1 MCNLAVSVSLYF
13 FCAAYP
19 VQVSG
24 HQLVTV
30 PASIYQTVVANIQQQ
45 GGDGGTTVQMLTGG
59 TPIQISGVTGSV
71 IMKQE
76 PSEAGGGIS
85 LTPVSISNNGQVSY
99 CYSRCLRT

>member
-1 MCNLAVSVSLYF
+1 MPFKEGRLIER
-13 FCAAYP
+13 AAALDR
-19 VQVSG
+19 QR
-24 HQLVTV
+24 QLVDRGGALV
-30 PASIYQTVVANIQQQ
+30 LGQQ
-45 GGDGGTTVQMLTGG
+45 GGDGGTTVQMLSGG